1 MKKLFSKIFSA
12 TIGLLTICAPAYAG
26 EVVGRLYVNG
36 SKNPAFKL
44 VTADKIGDYKDPKYE
59 IREMC
64 DECYKIK
71 DYRSSLLGR
80 EKYILSHFYHD
91 VDTGCAYNHYYRA
104 RLKMLET
111 PINLYHFQ
119 RSDHRI
125 FKGKLYDMYKKN
137 GRDPY
142 GIESEVD
149 EMLPFCFKAPSE
161 KERVVRDEMHSDSV
175 VFKIEYFKGKTR
187 SENVMLDDK
196 NKRQISYAGYFVRD
210 RHDNIVAKVTGSFFP
225 PDAVLMLYLEGQLE
239 GILQ

>member
-26 EVVGRLYVNG
+26 EVGRLCVIG
-36 SKNPAFKL
+36 SKNPAFTL
-44 VTADKIGDYKDPKYE
+44 VTADDIGGSEDPKYE
-59 IREMC
+59 VREMC

-71 DYRSSLLGR
+71 DYRNSVKGI
-80 EKYILSHFYHD
+80 EKYTLSHFYSGF
-91 VDTGCAYNHYYRA
+91 DTRSVCNHYYRA
-104 RLKMLET
+104 GLKMLRT

-119 RSDHRI
+119 RCNHKM

-137 GRDPY
+137 GRNPY
-142 GIESEVD
+142 GIESEFD
-149 EMLPFCFKAPSE
+149 RRLPFCFKDPRE
-161 KERVVRDEMHSDSV
+161 NVRVVRDELHSNSV

-187 SENVMLDDK
+187 SENVMLDDR
-196 NKRQISYAGYFVRD
+196 NRRQISYAGYFIRD